1 MALLYK
7 RAEAR
12 ASGPGSTLEGGLM
25 LFVDSQKRKLT
36 FLKMFKIKLANFA
49 F

>member
-1 MALLYK
+1 MG
-7 RAEAR
+7 AEAR
-12 ASGPGSTLEGGLM
+12 ASGPGPGSSLDGGLM
-25 LFVDSQKRKLT
+25 LFLGSEKRKLT